1 MGVRSLLRI
10 AARNLRRN
18 RRRSVI
24 SLVAL
29 FLALS
34 IMVTMKGFNNSINR
48 LVRDVLVE
56 QTTGALQVHKKGY
69 SQSIVATPLELDL
82 PADAAFLARLRAVP
96 HVTAVA
102 PRLPAGGMALAH
114 DSSVFAAILALDPN
128 EELKVCPKRYA
139 ELSEGQPLQAQS
151 PTSGALSQLLLG
163 RIGARIGERVTL
175 FSSDRDG
182 VPNAV
187 DIEVTGKLKSAGVF
201 ASEKKLAFVPLASA
215 QELFRMP
222 GRATELAVRID
233 DLGRVDE
240 VAASLRGLLGPEF
253 EVVTWQELAA
263 FDKEASKMRDA
274 SSAFLTYVFL
284 FVALLGIT
292 NTMLMSVRERTR
304 EIGTMMA
311 LGMRRRDILTLFL
324 TEASLLG
331 SLGSLLGLCAGYALT
346 AYLGANG
353 LRLPNDDGSGINEF
367 HPFVTTS
374 YLAGLFLIGVLGA
387 MAAALPPAL
396 RASRL
401 RPIQAL
407 SQVAT

>member
-1 MGVRSLLRI
+1 
-10 AARNLRRN
+10 
-18 RRRSVI
+18 
-24 SLVAL
+24 
-29 FLALS
+29 
-34 IMVTMKGFNNSINR
+34 
-48 LVRDVLVE
+48 
-56 QTTGALQVHKKGY
+56 
-69 SQSIVATPLELDL
+69 
-82 PADAAFLARLRAVP
+82 
-96 HVTAVA
+96 
-102 PRLPAGGMALAH
+102 
-114 DSSVFAAILALDPN
+114 
-128 EELKVCPKRYA
+128 
-139 ELSEGQPLQAQS
+139 
-151 PTSGALSQLLLG
+151 
-163 RIGARIGERVTL
+163 
-175 FSSDRDG
+175 
-182 VPNAV
+182 
-187 DIEVTGKLKSAGVF
+187 
-201 ASEKKLAFVPLASA
+201 
-215 QELFRMP
+215 MP

-353 LRLPNDDGSGINEF
+353 LRLPNDDGSGSNEF

-374 YLAGLFLIGVLGA
+374 YLAGLFLIGVVGA